1 MIENSVTQHMQ
12 DTHLWMMI
20 NTTGF
25 AIYRARELELLQFG
39 LTMEQTTILHILFEN
54 GGSLLITD
62 FFTELHRRPN
72 SIYTLLD
79 RMAHI
84 GLVTKEREPDS
95 RRTLVKISE
104 RGARLFES
112 LTNKTLELAFS
123 PLSYQ
128 QKKLLATM
136 LIKITLRAREL
147 LGYSNEFSMN
157 QYRQGHNI
165 GKPPSILLNTLEDLP
180 ESKQWAILNNTRFT
194 INHARQMELAKSG
207 FTVEQFMLL
216 YILTREEKP
225 VSINEIISETMRQ
238 PASVY
243 SLINRMGKKKIV
255 KIKKPDYSTISLVSI
270 SPTGQKL
277 FEMVTNKSL
286 EFVFSVLS
294 VQQKEQLIKLL
305 GTLNQHVRNI
315 LGINYISPDA

>member
-1 MIENSVTQHMQ
+1 MIENSVTQHVQ
-12 DTHLWMMI
+12 GTHLWMMI

-39 LTMEQTTILHILFEN
+39 LTMEQTTILHILLEN

-84 GLVTKEREPDS
+84 GLVTKEKEPDS
-95 RRTLVKISE
+95 RKTLVKISE
-104 RGARLFES
+104 KGARLFES

-123 PLSYQ
+123 PLSRQ
-128 QKKLLATM
+128 QKKLLSTM
-136 LIKITLRAREL
+136 LIKTTIRAREL
-147 LGYSNEFSMN
+147 LGYPNEPPVQ

-194 INHARQMELAKSG
+194 INHARQMELGRSG

-225 VSINEIISETMRQ
+225 VSINDIINETMRQ

-243 SLINRMGKKKIV
+243 SLINRMSKKKIV
-255 KIKKPDYSTISLVSI
+255 KIKKPDYSTVSSVSI

-277 FEMVTNKSL
+277 FETVTNKSL
-286 EFVFSVLS
+286 EYIFSELS
-294 VQQKEQLIKLL
+294 IQQKEQLYELL
-305 GTLNQHVRNI
+305 DILNHHLRNI
-315 LGINYISPDA
+315 LGINYIPPDE